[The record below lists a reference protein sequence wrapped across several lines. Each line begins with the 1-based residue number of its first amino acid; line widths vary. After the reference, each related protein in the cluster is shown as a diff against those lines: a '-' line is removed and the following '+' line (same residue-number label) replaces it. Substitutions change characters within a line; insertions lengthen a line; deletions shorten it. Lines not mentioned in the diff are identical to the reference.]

1 MPSRTTGQKTQP
13 LEVLHF
19 VCAAVAARG
28 PLMSVIG
35 SEDKKSRLATKR
47 FFYLCE
53 WHAQVPALVRAF
65 QNGPELFHAMVAKVP
80 GLRGELSSKELYIFV
95 AVAKNNSVAR
105 VGRFSLLFGQG
116 VKNGT
121 KTFLKVPLKAGR
133 ASAAYYKDHLAKLC
147 PKLEKTIGKLYPQLP
162 AKLKKVDIFDIEPAL
177 CGAFIYAKQAA

>member
-1 MPSRTTGQKTQP
+1 MHRCP
-13 LEVLHF
+13 L
-19 VCAAVAARG
+19 
-28 PLMSVIG
+28 
-35 SEDKKSRLATKR
+35 
-47 FFYLCE
+47 
-53 WHAQVPALVRAF
+53 W

-80 GLRGELSSKELYIFV
+80 GLRGELSSEELYIIM

-133 ASAAYYKDHLAKLC
+133 ASAAYYKDHLAKHC